1 MVWGECRVGADEV
14 VVRLRGWRTLLAAK
28 GTIRFP
34 LASIVRV
41 EHDPLARAHVKTGLR
56 QWREHGQGVWRLGT
70 YHGLDG
76 WSFWSIG
83 LGRNAVLIEC
93 SGSTP
98 ALCGHRGGRPRAH
111 GAGDPP
117 GRSAERPNALAPV
130 LGPTCRHR
138 AEHRNGASA
147 AMMTGRR
154 QARIRAREQPSSRL
168 RITPGG
174 PRREGDLILDSSGED
189 LELPVPS
196 CPDWNVADLV
206 GHLGDVFQILE
217 HPARGGIAA
226 SPGRAGV
233 ARSACRG

>member
-56 QWREHGQGVWRLGT
+56 QWRKHGQGVWRLGT

-93 SGSTP
+93 SGVHLRYVVIEVADPERTVREIRL
-98 ALCGHRGGRPRAH
+98 AAGGASQRL
-111 GAGDPP
+111 GAGP
-117 GRSAERPNALAPV
+117 GTDLSPSGRAP
-130 LGPTCRHR
+130 RR
-138 AEHRNGASA
+138 REHRDDNQA
-147 AMMTGRR
+147 ATG
-154 QARIRAREQPSSRL
+154 E
-168 RITPGG
+168 
-174 PRREGDLILDSSGED
+174 
-189 LELPVPS
+189 
-196 CPDWNVADLV
+196 N
-206 GHLGDVFQILE
+206 
-217 HPARGGIAA
+217 
-226 SPGRAGV
+226 
-233 ARSACRG
+233 